1 MLSRIVHFTS
11 SMVLKIICVVKPC
24 TSGGVGGWRW
34 RVLGQLQQRHP
45 SCNRRFAYVV
55 RWFVRSFV
63 RVRACAACTVSLRV
77 RVLCVSLLCV
87 RCVRC
92 VLVLC
97 VCVSPSFASLFY
109 QIACSFSN
117 RSSIIIITSSSS
129 SSSSSS
135 IWRIVGRCVVGVH
148 NDAGAMFV
156 WGLAPPAWSTLKQQQ
171 AGQQTR
177 LALAGRFVFLLE
189 RLLTSTQYNGGPN
202 KVMD

>member
-1 MLSRIVHFTS
+1 MYIGRSWLALAGFGPTATTYVIMQPPF
-11 SMVLKIICVVKPC
+11 CVC
-24 TSGGVGGWRW
+24 R
-34 RVLGQLQQRHP
+34 L
-45 SCNRRFAYVV
+45 
-55 RWFVRSFV
+55 FVRSFV
-63 RVRACAACTVSLRV
+63 RACACAACTVSLRV

-87 RCVRC
+87 RCVVRC